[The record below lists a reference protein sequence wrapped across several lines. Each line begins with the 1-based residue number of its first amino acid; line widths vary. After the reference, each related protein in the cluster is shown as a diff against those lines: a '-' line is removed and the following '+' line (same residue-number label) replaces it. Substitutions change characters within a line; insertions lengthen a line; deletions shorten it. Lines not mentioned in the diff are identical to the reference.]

1 MTREEFDSTLE
12 SNRHRLAQMYGDDI
26 AHEAITSA
34 LVAGELRFDS
44 PEKLRNYLFFSAKKD
59 VMCQRD
65 KDDRRRKLENIAY
78 RISGKVT
85 KPDRD
90 AIVDVEK
97 ATRKLDPQMKQACIA
112 YLLDQANISGAADYL
127 DMSIPESTRR
137 RKVAIAVERLLKGK
151 LRSYAK

>member
-12 SNRHRLAQMYGDDI
+12 SNRQRLASLYGDDI
-26 AHEAITSA
+26 AHEAIMSA

-65 KDDRRRKLENIAY
+65 KDDRRHKLEWNTY
-78 RISGKVT
+78 KYSGKVT

-90 AIVDVEK
+90 AICDVEK
-97 ATRKLDPQMKQACIA
+97 ATRKLEPGMRQACTA
-112 YLLDQANISGAADYL
+112 YLLDQANISSAAEYL
-127 DMSIPESTRR
+127 DQSIPESTRR
-137 RKVAIAVERLLKGK
+137 RRVALQVERLLKGK
-151 LRSYAK
+151 LKAYAK

>member
-65 KDDRRRKLENIAY
+65 KDDRRRKLENTAY

-97 ATRKLDPQMKQACIA
+97 ATSKLDPQMKQACTA

-127 DMSIPESTRR
+127 DMSISESTRR
-137 RKVAIAVERLLKGK
+137 RKVAIQVDKLLRGK
-151 LRSYAK
+151 LKVYTK